1 MTKEEVLCIL
11 EAPGWALQDVERA
24 YERYERAYSRC
35 TGGAIRYDKEG
46 TSGGGGDPDMPLIIF
61 AARSTELD
69 IAKARYKAAKQRAE
83 SLIGL
88 LEDWRK
94 RAVLTGRYVAAPA
107 LTWPELAET
116 LSVSERQTYRMK
128 NDAIDALCVLGGG
141 PVLAAVS

>member
-61 AARSTELD
+61 AERSTELD
-69 IAKARYKAAKQRAE
+69 IAKARYKAAKQR
-83 SLIGL
+83 S
-88 LEDWRK
+88 R
-94 RAVLTGRYVAAPA
+94 GRPSPLSTLMAAGHP
-107 LTWPELAET
+107 LPL
-116 LSVSERQTYRMK
+116 VIV
-128 NDAIDALCVLGGG
+128 D
-141 PVLAAVS
+141 

>member
-1 MTKEEVLCIL
+1 
-11 EAPGWALQDVERA
+11 
-24 YERYERAYSRC
+24 
-35 TGGAIRYDKEG
+35 
-46 TSGGGGDPDMPLIIF
+46 MPLIIF
-61 AARSTELD
+61 AERSTELD

-107 LTWPELAET
+107 HTWPELAET

>member
-61 AARSTELD
+61 AERSTELD

-116 LSVSERQTYRMK
+116 LSVSERQTYSMK